1 MVSGEPDLKVAILKI
16 SIYCVL
22 LHRRSTQ
29 FLSILCY
36 NKLGKYDI
44 RRISDMKINISSK
57 NYPMSEKLSNYI
69 EK

>member
-1 MVSGEPDLKVAILKI
+1 M
-16 SIYCVL
+16 
-22 LHRRSTQ
+22 
-29 FLSILCY
+29 SILWY

-69 EK
+69 EKKLEKIGKYFDEDTTANIVEV